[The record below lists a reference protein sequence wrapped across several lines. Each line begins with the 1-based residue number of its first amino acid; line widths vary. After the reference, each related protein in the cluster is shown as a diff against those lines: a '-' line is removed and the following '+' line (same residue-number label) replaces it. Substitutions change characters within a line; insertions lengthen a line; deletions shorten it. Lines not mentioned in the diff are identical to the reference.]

1 MLRTIM
7 PGLNPELVGG
17 RKPVAASHMDGLR
30 FEFQDESWLLLR
42 PSASES
48 VVRVYAEAPSV
59 EVRDELL
66 DAGADIAKGNA

>member
-1 MLRTIM
+1 
-7 PGLNPELVGG
+7 
-17 RKPVAASHMDGLR
+17 MDGLR

-59 EVRDELL
+59 EIRDELL
-66 DAGADIAKGNA
+66 DAGADMAKGNA